1 MSEPGAAPAS
11 EDPEA
16 SAAPIPVWRRIGV
29 DWWAVLV
36 AGVFVLLA
44 VADVLPTIPW

>member
-1 MSEPGAAPAS
+1 MSEPGPQRS
-11 EDPEA
+11 
-16 SAAPIPVWRRIGV
+16 VWERIGV

-44 VADVLPTIPW
+44 VAGALPRIPW